1 MTITSAPLGARAR
14 VRAELTREIK
24 SVASQQLAETGP
36 AGLSLRAVAR
46 ELNMASSA
54 VYRYFPSRDDLLTAL
69 IVDAYDAVGAAA
81 ELDESAVRRSD
92 AAGRWMATA
101 RAVREWAV
109 IHPQEFALI
118 YGSPV
123 PGYQA
128 PLDTIDPAARI
139 PLLLLRVVNDCADAG
154 RLRDLAPE
162 PPMPKILRADLT
174 ALGEQAAPDL
184 SAHQVA
190 RVVMGYVEL
199 IGVISFELFGHLHNV
214 IHDYSAHFDFQTR
227 RVVGE
232 LGLRRP

>member
-1 MTITSAPLGARAR
+1 MTVTSAPQGARAR

-24 SVASQQLAETGP
+24 SVAREQLAETG
-36 AGLSLRAVAR
+36 AAALSLRAVAR

-123 PGYQA
+123 PGYRA

-139 PLLLLRVVNDCADAG
+139 PLLLLRIVNECAASG
-154 RLRDLAPE
+154 RLHDPAPDG
-162 PPMPKILRADLT
+162 PMPKTLRSDLT
-174 ALGEQAAPDL
+174 TLGEQAAPDL

-190 RVVMGYVEL
+190 RVAMGYVEL

-214 IHDYSAHFDFQTR
+214 IHDFPGHFDFQMR
-227 RVVGE
+227 RLVGE